1 MTKRLFDLTISIILI
16 VIVLPL
22 LIVIAIAVK
31 VTSRGDVLY
40 RGLRVGLNNKGF
52 YIFKYRSMVLNAES
66 KGGYSTAMDDQRL
79 TKIGRILR
87 RYKLDELPQLIN
99 VVRGEMSLVGP
110 RPQVFYYTDKY
121 KGDQKLILSVKPGI
135 TDFASLYFSD
145 MDLILG
151 QRNVDKKYEDEIE
164 PLKNILRLRYV
175 KERTFFLDMRILIE
189 TAFTIIGIKN
199 VTGLDLSP

>member
-1 MTKRLFDLTISIILI
+1 MII
-16 VIVLPL
+16 
-22 LIVIAIAVK
+22 IAIAVK
-31 VTSRGDVLY
+31 VDSRGPVLY
-40 RGLRVGLNNKGF
+40 RGHRAGVNNKRF
-52 YIFKYRSMVLNAES
+52 YILKYRSMVLNAES
-66 KGGYSTAMDDQRL
+66 KGGYSTAMNDLRL

-99 VVRGEMSLVGP
+99 VVCGEMSLVGP
-110 RPQVFYYTDKY
+110 RPQVYYYTDKY

-135 TDFASLYFSD
+135 TDFASLYFSN
-145 MDLILG
+145 MDSILG
-151 QRNVDKKYEDEIE
+151 QGNVDKKYEDEIE

>member
-99 VVRGEMSLVGP
+99 VVCGEMSLVGP

>member
-1 MTKRLFDLTISIILI
+1 MTKRLFDLTISILLI
-16 VIVLPL
+16 VTVLPL

-164 PLKNILRLRYV
+164 PIKNILRLRYV
-175 KERTFFLDMRILIE
+175 KERTFFLDIRILIE

-199 VTGLDLSP
+199 VTRLDLSP